1 MAFSQFVNAG
11 TALKLEPEQAQRYVI
26 TGRATGKVI
35 EVVVAAGQTH
45 TVDAK
50 SESLRIDAFDVESD
64 GQHDGGIDFRLTQV

>member
-11 TALKLEPEQAQRYVI
+11 TALKLEPEKAQRYVI

-35 EVVVAAGQTH
+35 EIVVAAGQVH

-50 SESLRIDAFDVESD
+50 SESLRVDAFDAVAD
-64 GQHDGGIDFRLTQV
+64 AQHDGGIDFRMTQV